1 MIIFIAGVVFLGI
14 LTLLFVFWPVIS
26 VYRRSPLLSDD
37 DLRQTTNVALYR
49 DHLSELDASL
59 KLGSITDEEYRSLNA
74 ELERNLLSDSLSSKK
89 DAASNIAIERAE
101 SGQTMV
107 GRGKAM
113 VFFALL
119 ALIVLVAAAL
129 LYDSLGAHS
138 SWQVKQ
144 TLDKRYALER
154 EYISADAS
162 DQVLLQTKIVQANQL
177 LLTHLTAAV
186 QSEPDNLQ
194 TLALLGRTAAGMGDY
209 KLAIKQFRA
218 LLAQEPD
225 VIDIRAEL
233 AQALFLINNNR
244 AVPEVGS
251 LAEDILRVEPEN
263 AIALSLLGISAFQAA
278 NYAEAITYWEK
289 MIAIEGANT
298 PNAIALQQ
306 GIRTAKARMGT
317 TSSASSEVLPS
328 NVVSVQ
334 QASSD
339 EPRLSVT
346 VALGEGLDLPSTS
359 TVFVYA
365 RAWQGA
371 KIPLS
376 IARLQLADLPLTVTL
391 TNAMSMAPEMNLGAA
406 TQFELVA
413 RISSTGSPIAQAGD
427 WEATLGPIGLDAP
440 QAEPHSLVINSQRP

>member
-1 MIIFIAGVVFLGI
+1 
-14 LTLLFVFWPVIS
+14 
-26 VYRRSPLLSDD
+26 
-37 DLRQTTNVALYR
+37 VALYR
-49 DHLSELDASL
+49 DHLAELDASL
-59 KLGSITDEEYRSLNA
+59 KLGSITDEEYRALNA
-74 ELERNLLSDSLSSKK
+74 ELERNLLSDSLSSEKET
-89 DAASNIAIERAE
+89 ASNIAIEKAASEQVLAGRGLA
-101 SGQTMV
+101 
-107 GRGKAM
+107 GRGKAT

-129 LYDSLGAHS
+129 LYDLLGAHS

-144 TLDKRYALER
+144 ALDERYALER
-154 EYISADAS
+154 EYMSADVS
-162 DQVLLQTKIVQANQL
+162 QQTLLQTKIVQANQL
-177 LLTHLTAAV
+177 LLTRLIEAV

-209 KLAIKQFRA
+209 SLAIKQFRA

-225 VIDIRAEL
+225 VVGIRAEL
-233 AQALFLINNNR
+233 AQALFLQNNNR
-244 AVPEVGS
+244 AVPEVNS

-289 MIAIEGANT
+289 MIAIEGTNT

-306 GIRTAKARMGT
+306 GIRTAKARMGA
-317 TSSASSEVLPS
+317 TSSASSETLQDVPSS
-328 NVVSVQ
+328 NVVSAQ

-339 EPRLSVT
+339 EPRLSGT
-346 VALGEGLDLPSTS
+346 VALGEGLNLPSTS
-359 TVFVYA
+359 IVFVYA

-413 RISSTGSPIAQAGD
+413 RVSSTGSPIAQTGD
-427 WEATLGPIGLDAP
+427 WEATLGPIGLDVQ
-440 QAEPHSLVINSQRP
+440 QAEPHSLLIDSQRP